1 MQSIAVYPAVPILA
15 ASFAAIPSGRGIA
28 QSALR
33 PQISTVRIQKRKK
46 KQQQKNLETAK
57 SREGAQ
63 DKKDEIMDRRI
74 HLMLA
79 WPA

>member
-33 PQISTVRIQKRKK
+33 PQISTVRIQKTKK
-46 KQQQKNLETAK
+46 RHKKNHETAK
-57 SREGAQ
+57 SREGAH
-63 DKKDEIMDRRI
+63 DKK
-74 HLMLA
+74 
-79 WPA
+79 